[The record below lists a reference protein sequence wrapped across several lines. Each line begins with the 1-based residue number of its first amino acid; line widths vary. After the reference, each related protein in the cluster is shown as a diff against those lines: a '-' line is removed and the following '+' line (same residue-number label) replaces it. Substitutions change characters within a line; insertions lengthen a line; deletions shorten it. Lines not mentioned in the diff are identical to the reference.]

1 MSGLVNAM
9 VGGIRGYM
17 VGGICGYR
25 YVLKDQYGQTVTA
38 QDC

>member
-1 MSGLVNAM
+1 MSGLMNAL
-9 VGGIRGYM
+9 

-38 QDC
+38 QHC